1 MRRRGKVDYPV
12 VKVESGLSVILEE
25 EAIAPKLGREG
36 ISKLKKLSR
45 LAYKLVI
52 VRATKAG
59 AASAE
64 TKLKEQIVDLLDEFR
79 DNQVIGL
86 VRHAG
91 PETSTEL
98 KRVEVTGRDVA
109 DPIGMITYLGEHA
122 GTVIKSVQLP
132 FELMVQD
139 PAKFN
144 QALSYLAGLYGEELL
159 RGLKLELNVTKF
171 DSLQKSGELT
181 EEPDGLWRYKRQGD
195 RIEARIL
202 S

>member
-1 MRRRGKVDYPV
+1 VRRRGKVDYPV
-12 VKVESGLSVILEE
+12 VKVQAGMSVILNE
-25 EAIAPKLGREG
+25 EASDPKLGREA

-52 VRATKAG
+52 VRANKAS
-59 AASAE
+59 ATNAE
-64 TKLKEQIVDLLDEFR
+64 TKLKEQIIGMLDEFQQ
-79 DNQVIGL
+79 DQIIGL

-109 DPIGMITYLGEHA
+109 DSIAMLNYLGEHS
-122 GTVIKSVQLP
+122 GTVVKSVQLP
-132 FELMVQD
+132 FELMVRD

-144 QALSYLAGLYGEELL
+144 QALSYLVGLYGEELL
-159 RGLKLELNVTKF
+159 RGLKLDLNVTKY
-171 DSLQKSGELT
+171 DSLQKAGELGD
-181 EEPDGLWRYKRQGD
+181 EPDGLWRYKRQGD
-195 RIEARIL
+195 RIEARII